1 VDRRPVSCDVLSNDP
16 VYNHILTIGLT
27 IWLNLRVERSYRISA
42 LSDSPADRMADSN
55 PPSDVDLRAE
65 YSETERQI
73 FDAALQVF
81 ARKGRAGA
89 RMQEIADAADIN
101 KAMLHYYFRNK
112 ETLYGEVFTFTMRR
126 FMASFGASLKEAPTF
141 AETLRVFIEG
151 YVEFVRTNQDAM
163 RLMVNENLAGGTH
176 LGEHLQRLKASDE
189 APPQIL
195 IDKIEDAAASGE
207 IRPVDPDQTVVSV
220 ISTCIF
226 FFVTRPTVQTMHAEA
241 ASDWG
246 EFVEDRKEHLFDLLY
261 HGLAPDADA

>member
-1 VDRRPVSCDVLSNDP
+1 
-16 VYNHILTIGLT
+16 
-27 IWLNLRVERSYRISA
+27 LNLPVGRSYRIAA
-42 LSDSPADRMADSN
+42 LPNRPADRMADSN
-55 PPSDVDLRAE
+55 LPSDADLRAE

-73 FDAALQVF
+73 FDAALRVF

-112 ETLYGEVFTFTMRR
+112 ETLYGEVFAFTMRR

-141 AETLRVFIEG
+141 AETLRVFIDG

-176 LGEHLQRLKASDE
+176 LGEHLKRLKASGD
-189 APPQIL
+189 APPQIF
-195 IDKIEDAAASGE
+195 IEKVEAAVESGE
-207 IRPVDPDQTVVSV
+207 IRAVDPDHTLVSV

-226 FFVTRPTVQTMHAEA
+226 FFVMRPTVQTIHAEA

-246 EFVEDRKEHLFDLLY
+246 EFVEARKDHLFDLLY